1 MLFLGAIVASLLY
14 AYLSGRDEVAPPRP
28 NILLIFTDDQGYNGV
43 SIFGSDIPTPN
54 MDMIA
59 RDGIR
64 FNQAYVAAP
73 ICTPSRYA
81 LLTGKYPNR
90 SQDQLLTA
98 LMFSQDNDA
107 QRGIQSEEITLAE
120 ALQDSG
126 YKTALIGKWHLG
138 HGQEKFLPTR
148 HGFDSFFG
156 HTGGAVDY
164 FTMKYGKIR
173 DWYRNEEL
181 ADYTGYATDILADEA
196 VDFVQKAQHDENP
209 FFLYLAFN
217 APHFGKPWDE
227 QKQRAVNVLQPDPKM
242 RAQFSHIKDKT
253 EREYAS
259 MVVSLDIAIGRVF
272 LALKASGQDKET
284 MVIFM
289 SDHGGDPKYGGNNA
303 PFRDGK
309 FSLYEGGIHVPA
321 MISWPGQI
329 KPGTVSE
336 QMMSALDL
344 FPTLCQIA
352 GCKPD
357 ITRFDGI
364 DIGPHLFEGQSLDR
378 DLFWQQQAA
387 GNDPKWGLWHRETIS
402 AYRHKNW
409 KYMHTRDAGDV
420 LFNLEIDPAETQ
432 NLAADYPEIL
442 ADLKAK
448 HQKILT
454 TFPKRKDV
462 Q

>member
-1 MLFLGAIVASLLY
+1 MRVLPNSSVRIIVTLLLGAIVAFSLAY
-14 AYLSGRDEVAPPRP
+14 AYLSGRNETAPPRP

-59 RDGIR
+59 RDGIQ

-138 HGQEKFLPTR
+138 HGQAKFLPTR

-164 FTMKYGKIR
+164 FTMRYGKIR
-173 DWYRNEEL
+173 DWYRDEEL

-196 VDFVQKAQHDENP
+196 VDFVQKAQHDEKP

-217 APHFGKPWDE
+217 APHFGKPWDA
-227 QKQRAVNVLQPDPKM
+227 QKQLLKCGHN
-242 RAQFSHIKDKT
+242 FHISRTKPSANMPLWWC
-253 EREYAS
+253 RWMS
-259 MVVSLDIAIGRVF
+259 R
-272 LALKASGQDKET
+272 LAGFCWLLKPVDRT
-284 MVIFM
+284 
-289 SDHGGDPKYGGNNA
+289 
-303 PFRDGK
+303 R
-309 FSLYEGGIHVPA
+309 
-321 MISWPGQI
+321 
-329 KPGTVSE
+329 KP
-336 QMMSALDL
+336 
-344 FPTLCQIA
+344 
-352 GCKPD
+352 
-357 ITRFDGI
+357 
-364 DIGPHLFEGQSLDR
+364 
-378 DLFWQQQAA
+378 
-387 GNDPKWGLWHRETIS
+387 
-402 AYRHKNW
+402 
-409 KYMHTRDAGDV
+409 
-420 LFNLEIDPAETQ
+420 
-432 NLAADYPEIL
+432 
-442 ADLKAK
+442 
-448 HQKILT
+448 
-454 TFPKRKDV
+454 
-462 Q
+462 